1 MRRGLLAF
9 GLVLAFSVS
18 GCSRIFGPNQSVV
31 LHVSE
36 IDAPATI
43 APGSTLSVTL
53 HVTTG
58 GCRRFDRIET
68 SRVVAGASVTVW
80 GHDSSIGRDDIM
92 CPADLRTE
100 PHTLVFNPPFGST
113 FTIAVNQ
120 GETAPIT
127 ETVEVR

>member
-1 MRRGLLAF
+1 MRRGLSAF
-9 GLVLAFSVS
+9 GLALAFSVS
-18 GCSRIFGPNQSVV
+18 GCGRIFGPNQSVV
-31 LHVSE
+31 LQVSE

-68 SRVVAGASVTVW
+68 SRVAAGVSVTVW
-80 GHDSSIGRDDIM
+80 GHDSSIGRDIM
-92 CPADLRTE
+92 CPADLRIE
-100 PHTLVFNPPFGST
+100 PHTLVFNPPFEST

-120 GETAPIT
+120 GSLAPIT
-127 ETVEVR
+127 ETVEIR